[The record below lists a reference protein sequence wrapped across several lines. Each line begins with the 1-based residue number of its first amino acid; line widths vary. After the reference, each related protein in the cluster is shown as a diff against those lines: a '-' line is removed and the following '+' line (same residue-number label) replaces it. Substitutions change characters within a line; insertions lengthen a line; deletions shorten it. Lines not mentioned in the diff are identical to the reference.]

1 MNQWQFPGS
10 RWWKFDFH
18 THTPASED
26 FLGGKQELKA
36 QVTYESW
43 LRRFMEKEIDCV
55 AVTDHNS
62 GAWIDELKAKLKE
75 LEQEKPDWHHPLHLF
90 PGVEISAAG
99 SVHILA
105 IFGPEKSGSDIDRL
119 LGAVDY
125 PATSKGERDQE
136 TKKSVAEV
144 IDVIAKRGGIAI
156 PAHADK
162 DKGLFK
168 SSSLRQALENKNIY
182 AVELCDE
189 NYEKPQQY
197 TEKKAQWTE
206 IRGSDTHNFRKGNF
220 GKFTWIKM
228 DNPSIEGL
236 KLALID
242 GKPSVKRPMDISPN
256 RHAEHIIEEIT
267 VKDAKHMGRGR
278 PDELKC
284 HFSPFLNVIIGGRG
298 SGKST
303 LLEFMRLALRRE
315 KETLDIL
322 KSESKKYF
330 TVGADGLLLGT
341 SHLSLVYRKGET
353 RYRLSWSAPPVPPSL
368 EVEEETGWEAM
379 VGDIR
384 SLFPARI
391 YSQKQIFAL
400 AQEPDALLDIIDEHS
415 SVEYAEFER
424 GYIDRKNYY
433 KRLGQTGKEHKAKI
447 AQKDRYS
454 GLLKDVSRQIDEIEK
469 SGHKRVLQNYRQR
482 HRQQSI
488 IGNLE
493 TQWECMTTRLK
504 EAREEIGK
512 KREEIGSSTLEEQP
526 FSQHGDMLRAIV
538 ATNKEWEEI
547 DRQLG
552 ALIAKSQNIVDTWR
566 SAKGNAEWMKALQ
579 NDVAKYAQLHTQL
592 QQQGIDPEK
601 HPQLLQQQTEYE
613 KELEQIDKHA
623 KSLKKV
629 EQDKKQTL
637 MAIKQG
643 RDQLTEKRKSF
654 LTSILEDNSSVD
666 IVLKPLGQGWEG
678 IEASIREILHCE
690 DRFDRDFGELEGAYE
705 VQEDKNIAFQSLK
718 ERLLNIHDGTDSN
731 VRDQRF
737 ANHIKHLS
745 QDSISEL
752 MCWFPQDSLEIYD
765 IDARGRKRSIQQGS
779 PGQKTAAL
787 LAFILSYGEEP
798 LLLDQPEDDLDNEL
812 IYGLIVKHLR
822 ETKSKRQIIVIT
834 HNANIV
840 VNGDA
845 EMVLPLTVEN
855 GRSVISDPAGIQNRD
870 TREKI
875 CDILEGGKQ
884 AFEQRYKRIHLE
896 S

>member
-26 FLGGKQELKA
+26 FLKGCDQQEKDK
-36 QVTYESW
+36 VTPEFW
-43 LRRFMEKEIDCV
+43 LRKFMEKEIDCV

-62 GAWIDELKAKLKE
+62 GEWIDELKAKLKE
-75 LEQEKPDWHHPLHLF
+75 LEQEKPAWRHPLHLF

-99 SVHILA
+99 GVHILA
-105 IFGPEKSGSDIDRL
+105 IFDPEKGGSDIDRL
-119 LGAVDY
+119 LGAVGY
-125 PATSKGERDQE
+125 PATSKGGSYKE

-144 IDVIAKRGGIAI
+144 IDVIAERGGIAI

-162 DKGLFK
+162 DKGLFE

-197 TEKKAQWTE
+197 TDRKMQWTE
-206 IRGSDTHNFRKGNF
+206 VRGSDTHNFWSKNF
-220 GKFTWIKM
+220 GEFTWIKM

-242 GKPSVKRPMDISPN
+242 GALSVKRRIMDISPN
-256 RHAEHIIEEIT
+256 RHAEYLIEEIT
-267 VKDAKHMGRGR
+267 VKDAKHMGLEG
-278 PDELKC
+278 DGELKC
-284 HFSPFLNVIIGGRG
+284 QFNPFLNVIIGGRG

-303 LLEFMRLALRRE
+303 LLEFMRLALQRE
-315 KETLDIL
+315 KEVLDFPKSDIL

-330 TVGADGLLLGT
+330 TVGADGLLLET

-353 RYRLSWSAPPVPPSL
+353 RYRLSWSAPPAPPSL

-379 VGDIR
+379 DGDIR

-400 AQEPDALLDIIDEHS
+400 AQEPDALLDVIDEHS
-415 SVEYAEFER
+415 SVKYAESKR
-424 GYIDRKNYY
+424 DYIDRKNGY
-433 KRLGQTGKEHKAKI
+433 KRLGQTGKELKAKI
-447 AQKDRYS
+447 AEEAKYS
-454 GLLKDVSRQIDEIEK
+454 GLLKDVSRQIDEIGK
-469 SGHKRVLQNYRQR
+469 SGHKTVLQNYRQR

-488 IGNLE
+488 MDDLE
-493 TQWECMTTRLK
+493 TQWKRMTARLS
-504 EAREEIGK
+504 EAREEIGP
-512 KREEIGSSTLEEQP
+512 SPLEEQP
-526 FSQHGDMLRAIV
+526 FSQHGDMLQAIV

-552 ALIAKSQNIVDTWR
+552 ALIEKSQNIVSNWR
-566 SAKGNAEWMKALQ
+566 STKDNAEWMKALQ
-579 NDVAKYAQLHTQL
+579 DDIATYAQLHAQL
-592 QQQGIDPEK
+592 QQQGVDPEK

-613 KELEQIDKHA
+613 KKLEQIDKHA
-623 KSLKKV
+623 ESLEKV

-643 RDQLTEKRKSF
+643 RDQLTEKRRSF
-654 LTSILEDNSSVD
+654 LTSILKGNSSVA
-666 IVLKPLGQGWEG
+666 IKLKHLGQGWEG
-678 IEASIREILHCE
+678 IEASIRKILHCE
-690 DRFDRDFGELEGAYE
+690 DRFDRDFEELKGAYE
-705 VQEDKNIAFQSLK
+705 NQDKNIAIQSLK
-718 ERLLNIHDGTDSN
+718 ERLLNIHDGADGH

-737 ANHIKHLS
+737 ANHIKQLT

-752 MCWFPQDSLEIYD
+752 MCWFPQDALEIYAIAAKD
-765 IDARGRKRSIQQGS
+765 EKQNIQQGS

-812 IYGLIVKHLR
+812 IYGLIVEHLR
-822 ETKSKRQIIVIT
+822 KNKNKRQIIVVT

-845 EMVLPLTVEN
+845 EMVLPLTVKS
-855 GRSVISDPAGIQNRD
+855 GQSFISAPAGIQNRN

-896 S
+896 N